1 MPATQ
6 DPGSAA
12 GSRQTAPPAPCRGLT
27 ASATPP
33 ASRAASAISAGEP
46 SAPAVAANFKSR
58 ARAWLFAPLWLPV
71 ALLTAAMAPDLIG
84 ALLQATDH
92 CAEHIDAHHHHLCVV
107 HPPHASDQPLAWA
120 LPLALALIAG
130 LIIARSASKRLTEW
144 RLARAL
150 VAISR
155 PSALGDDIRVLDQP
169 DPLALTVGCR
179 RPTALLSTGLIARI
193 TPAALDV
200 VIAHERAHI
209 ARRDT
214 WFALLDRFA
223 ASLLPRPVAAPLLER
238 ITLAREQACDA
249 AAAVA
254 AGGPLRVAQALTE
267 VARLG
272 MATPEAGVSVASGAL
287 EARIRHLLE
296 PPPREARPWLAP
308 TLAALAVVLI
318 GAGPVHAVAEHLI
331 SFLLH

>member
-1 MPATQ
+1 MIGLLEGAVLAVVFLAALVWLVVVGAGPRWAAT
-6 DPGSAA
+6 GSAQPT
-12 GSRQTAPPAPCRGLT
+12 R
-27 ASATPP
+27 
-33 ASRAASAISAGEP
+33 RAA
-46 SAPAVAANFKSR
+46 F

-272 MATPEAGVSVASGAL
+272 MAAPEAGVSVASGAL

-331 SFLLH
+331 TFLLH